1 MLKRILLGVL
11 ILGTVAVSQTSS
23 TRQYPIDGNVSTVGF
38 SVPIMNGLSKVTGK
52 FTDFS
57 VTLINDEK
65 DVKKS
70 SVSVVIKTASINTG
84 ITARDNHL
92 RTADF
97 FDAEKYPEITFK
109 SSSIVKKGKQL
120 IAVGTFTMR
129 GVSKEISL
137 PFTIIG
143 PNKNAAGDKM
153 NLGYAARIT
162 LNRREFGINWEH
174 KTVPN
179 FIGDNVEVELELMTK
194 AIEVK

>member
-11 ILGTVAVSQTSS
+11 MFGTVAAAQTSS
-23 TRQYPIDGNVSTVGF
+23 ARQYPIDVNHSTVGF

-65 DVKKS
+65 DIRKS
-70 SVSVVIKTASINTG
+70 TVSVMIKTASINTG

-120 IAVGTFTMR
+120 IAVGQFTMH

-137 PFTIIG
+137 PFTILG
-143 PNKNAAGDKM
+143 PTKNATGDKM
-153 NLGYAARIT
+153 NLGYATRIT
-162 LNRREFGINWEH
+162 LNRRDFAINWEH
-174 KTVPN
+174 KTAPGWV
-179 FIGDNVEVELELMTK
+179 GDNVEVELELITK
-194 AIEVK
+194 AIDVK